1 VGDQFALKNNQIFVL
16 AEAAGGVYNS
26 DQLRVL
32 CEVAD
37 NESAFLKITEDQRI
51 GFMVDPNKL
60 AEVQTQVRKSGLLLR
75 SYKSSGVPSP
85 RACLGELC
93 TFAHQPSLGDA
104 LELTTHLL
112 KSFPSPKRFST
123 IGVNGC
129 QRACLGSSTED
140 VHIVAEESGYKVSI
154 GGKSSDIPQQAQ
166 LILENVQRADLPTVI
181 EKLLAVFY
189 QESQENERIFDVI
202 ERTGLTPFLNALPE
216 HLVPVVSEPETD
228 SLPVDDH
235 TQATVNNLSAQL
247 ESPESS
253 EPDSTDASAQN
264 ETTGDSIDDLLESS
278 SQEFAD
284 FASPQAD
291 ANAEPATA
299 IADQIGNLELSEIEV
314 PEVPADLSAEI
325 PALEENTTV
334 TDNTETDDLSDGLAG
349 DLLEVAESDLE
360 EGSLEDVERVRDAIR
375 TELSMTPNNE
385 QTLRP
390 QVGGLLDE
398 LGDDENGQLTDQMSD
413 ATDALP
419 EDELGSDE
427 FSALSD
433 DTSAE
438 TNLSGDT
445 DHLNDFAQETAA
457 GLEYSKPAAQHFQR
471 MPPTGQTRKKQ
482 NAPQQQTQKMVGGR
496 LSIRFEG
503 TQLAVELPSGLSFDL
518 PFESVADGTELSMS
532 LPDGELRIQRDGQI
546 LAVNLGLLNLKIP
559 IPEFDEQQVA

>member
-1 VGDQFALKNNQIFVL
+1 MGDQFALKNNQIFVL

-26 DQLRVL
+26 DQLRML

-51 GFMVDPNKL
+51 GFMVDPSKL

-112 KSFPSPKRFST
+112 KSFPAPKRFST

-140 VHIVAEESGYKVSI
+140 VHIVAEESGYKISI

-166 LILENVQRADLPTVI
+166 LILENVPRADLPAVI
-181 EKLLAVFY
+181 ERLLAVFY

-216 HLVPVVSEPETD
+216 HLVPAVSDADLSSPLPEGMSSDEAAGPIGIEGDT
-228 SLPVDDH
+228 S
-235 TQATVNNLSAQL
+235 AGLSA
-247 ESPESS
+247 
-253 EPDSTDASAQN
+253 TDA
-264 ETTGDSIDDLLESS
+264 IDDLIDSS
-278 SQEFAD
+278 SQEFAN
-284 FASPQAD
+284 SGNLAD
-291 ANAEPATA
+291 S
-299 IADQIGNLELSEIEV
+299 IGNLDMSEISS
-314 PEVPADLSAEI
+314 ADPSAST
-325 PALEENTTV
+325 AADMTTEDAMLIAAEAGD
-334 TDNTETDDLSDGLAG
+334 TDEFSDGLAG
-349 DLLEVAESDLE
+349 ELLEVADSELE

-375 TELSMTPNNE
+375 TELSMSPSSD
-385 QTLRP
+385 QGLRP

-398 LGDDENGQLTDQMSD
+398 LPPDGDDSTEGFGDLDTLTQDPLGENIGPLSSADDLNADSD
-413 ATDALP
+413 LLA
-419 EDELGSDE
+419 
-427 FSALSD
+427 
-433 DTSAE
+433 DTADIS
-438 TNLSGDT
+438 
-445 DHLNDFAQETAA
+445 DFAQDAAA
-457 GLEYSKPAAQHFQR
+457 GLEYGKPAAKPAQR
-471 MPPTGQTRKKQ
+471 AAAAPT
-482 NAPQQQTQKMVGGR
+482 APAHNQSRPKAATPAPAIPKPVGGR

-518 PFESVADGTELSMS
+518 PFESVADGGELAMS
-532 LPDGELRIQRDGQI
+532 LPDGDLRIQREGQL
-546 LAVNLGLLNLKIP
+546 LAVNFGLLNLKIP
-559 IPEFDEQQVA
+559 IPDFDARQVA